1 MTTNFPALA
10 RTARYD
16 RRPETAKRQTA
27 KLVHVP
33 FVRLAAPPA

>member
-16 RRPETAKRQTA
+16 RCPETAGNYILKSQFPCIYSLYCATI
-27 KLVHVP
+27 
-33 FVRLAAPPA
+33 